1 MATLKKT
8 LEVRI
13 LERGVELLG
22 SRAAFAQHLRISPHD
37 LALWLD
43 GCERPA
49 RTVLLAAIE
58 VLLEHRDTA
67 GLESLHSLQ
76 ADHDDPLAFLIES
89 RRGAPGAKAG

>member
-1 MATLKKT
+1 MATPKKT
-8 LEVRI
+8 LEVRV

-22 SRAAFAQHLRISPHD
+22 SRAALAQHLRASPHD

-43 GCERPA
+43 GFERPA
-49 RTVLLAAIE
+49 RTMFLAAIE
-58 VLLEHRDTA
+58 VLLERRDTA

-89 RRGAPGAKAG
+89 RRGAPSAKAG